1 MRLLPGLTPSALFPG
16 SSLHNIPYA
25 KLSQENGTDK
35 IKHPTQTGT
44 RSVLGASASLRFL
57 LSLGDDLNP

>member
-25 KLSQENGTDK
+25 KLWQICGAGVRTD
-35 IKHPTQTGT
+35 PAQ
-44 RSVLGASASLRFL
+44 V
-57 LSLGDDLNP
+57 